1 MQPMHPKPLL
11 QFPHDPLPGLVSG
24 GGKTNALETEKPNF
38 NFSAYSLAL
47 KSSMV
52 ISQEALNY
60 LASGHGLRHEQDL
73 WVVLRAGTVLHA
85 PAHCAAGLRHFG
97 HRYLHRASCSSTQ
110 QGPWPSP
117 TLWYAIVVHHPCIL
131 KVACLAKLP
140 RAGTIHRLI
149 DSNMFETCCMSM
161 YCSYMCKIW

>member
-1 MQPMHPKPLL
+1 
-11 QFPHDPLPGLVSG
+11 
-24 GGKTNALETEKPNF
+24 
-38 NFSAYSLAL
+38 
-47 KSSMV
+47 MV

-117 TLWYAIVVHHPCIL
+117 TLWFLSY
-131 KVACLAKLP
+131 LAWGRSSAKHEADAMC
-140 RAGTIHRLI
+140 R
-149 DSNMFETCCMSM
+149 MSQI
-161 YCSYMCKIW
+161 K